1 MRVTLSN
8 FSSVAAAADAH
19 AAPQGAA
26 VPATAKSSA
35 EARKALR
42 KVLRARRRAVTPEIR
57 AKAARQVARNVDRVF
72 RLRPGLRVAIYAS
85 FPEELDSAPLIRLAR
100 KRGCR
105 IFLPRIDT
113 RTISMQFVEAIVGAH
128 ETVNHL
134 GIVEP
139 KGTKPIAAR
148 WLDLVLLPLV
158 GFDAQGMRLGM
169 GGGYYDRTF
178 AYKRRHSAWRRP
190 RLVGV
195 AYSFQQVPSIG
206 REWHDVPLDAVVT
219 EAGVIRCSTGS

>member
-1 MRVTLSN
+1 VTPSN
-8 FSSVAAAADAH
+8 SSPGVVTPAAEPPLALPTAA
-19 AAPQGAA
+19 
-26 VPATAKSSA
+26 
-35 EARKALR
+35 ARKALR
-42 KVLRARRRAVTPEIR
+42 AHLRARRRALSPEAR

-72 RLRPGLRVAIYAS
+72 RLRPGLRVALYAS
-85 FPEELDSAPLIRLAR
+85 FAEELDSGPLLRLAR

-113 RTISMQFVEAIVGAH
+113 RTVGMKFVEAVAGAR
-128 ETVNHL
+128 ETTNHL

-139 KGTKPIAAR
+139 HGTQPIAAR

-158 GFDAQGMRLGM
+158 GFDAHGMRLGM

-178 AYKRRHSAWRRP
+178 AFRNRHTAWRGP

-195 AYSFQQVPSIG
+195 AYSFQQVPSIA
-206 REWHDVPLDAVVT
+206 RAPHDVWLDAVVT
-219 EAGVIRCSTGS
+219 EAGVIRCSTG